1 MFLDDKKGGEVRHLN
16 VLRESTTP
24 PASRCNHR
32 RKGAWCALALAV
44 WAVSPLASA
53 QTCGFL
59 GERNVKSYW
68 LEGSVGMVV
77 VPTEPF
83 ANPSSCTRSDQ
94 MFVLSNNPQYKNAVA
109 AVIHSMASGVPIQ
122 VYACGCHAYWSNQ
135 TWPIAGAL
143 GVGGAPK

>member
-1 MFLDDKKGGEVRHLN
+1 MRHLN
-16 VLRESTTP
+16 VIREFV
-24 PASRCNHR
+24 AFQAFRFDHR
-32 RKGAWCALALAV
+32 RMGARHALALA
-44 WAVSPLASA
+44 ALCVSPLASA

-59 GERNVKSYW
+59 GERQIKSYW

-94 MFVLSNNPQYKNAVA
+94 MFVLSNNPQYKNAIA
-109 AVIHSMASGVPIQ
+109 AVIHSMASGLPIQ
-122 VYACGCHAYWSNQ
+122 VYACDCHTYWSNQ

-143 GVGGAPK
+143 GVGGAPR